1 LTQISEGEDRYRVE
15 IALEGDGLPRQTAVS
30 EFDFPLSA
38 QDREDLRWYF
48 EDYLQYLHDPAP
60 KRADRIEKR
69 MEKIGVELFR
79 DIFQADEDT
88 RGLWAEALRTSLSE
102 VRIEVV
108 TEVREAASIPWEL
121 IRDPKTDAPL
131 ALAAKAFV
139 RAYHRAAQRPKLPEK
154 SPGPIR
160 ILLVICRPRG
170 RDDVPFRSVASRIVK
185 GLTQETLSIKLDVLR
200 PPTFEQLS
208 RVLHEAKSKGQPYHV
223 VHFDGHGTYA
233 EVDPSDELGRI
244 VSGLSRVMLAGSRRP
259 GPHGYL
265 LFENP
270 SVKENAQFVDGP
282 SLGNLL
288 VETDVPFLILNAC
301 RSAHAEPPNAPLSPE
316 EAEKKNVHEN
326 VRAFGSLAL
335 EVMDAGVV
343 GVVAM
348 RYNVYVVTAVRFV
361 EDLYHNLV
369 RGQTLEEAVTLGRKL
384 LHDQPQRDIGY
395 KPHIFQDWTVPIVY
409 SAAPVSIFPE
419 LKEVDTLLI
428 NTESADSASERA
440 MLDPAVPPIPDVGF
454 FGMDGTL
461 LALDRVF
468 DSQKIVLLHAF
479 AGSGKTSAAAE
490 FARWYSSTGGVNGPV
505 LFSTFERYKPLAR
518 VLDKIEQF
526 FGKALERSD
535 IHWLTLTDV
544 QRRDVALKIL
554 KRVPVLWIWDNVEP
568 VAGFPSGTK
577 SAWSLEEQ
585 KDLVDFLRDARD
597 TKAKFLLTS
606 RRDESGWLGDLP
618 ARIQVTPML
627 MQEGVE
633 LARAVAERRG
643 RRFMDVEDWTPL
655 LRFSQGNPLTITV
668 LVGQA
673 LRNGLE
679 TKTDI
684 EGFVAELQAGTAEI
698 EEDER
703 EGRSKSL
710 GASLR
715 YGFEHAF
722 DEEELKRL
730 ALLHLFQGFVN
741 VDVLKAMGNPDAEL
755 SLPEVRGLTRD
766 YWISLLDRTAEVG
779 LLRTRGGGYYF
790 IQPALPWF
798 FKNLFEEH
806 HSSDKG
812 ATRAF
817 VEAVGSMGNYYFDK
831 YQTGHREVVLILAA
845 EEANLLYA
853 RQLATKNGWWR
864 TIIAAM
870 QGLRWLYDQ
879 TGWWVEWKRLVD
891 EITPLFMDPK
901 TDSPILGREMDWN
914 VVIDYRVKMAIKSR
928 QWVEAMRLEKK
939 DVERQRLKVGSVLA
953 VDQNTINEDAM
964 VAIRNYVVSI
974 GDLAGI
980 QYKMGDVECIQSYE
994 EAIEKSEM
1002 YGFWSMAAGY
1012 SMNLGNAYVFITEI
1026 RALHKAEHFFK
1037 RGLDLTPKSDV
1048 LGRSR
1053 CLANLGNV
1061 ALERYLETLRAGKPE
1076 CEHLWGARKYY
1087 QLALDILPP
1096 NAVEELALTHNRLG
1110 CVYEYSGM
1118 FNESLRHH
1126 QESIRYSDKLDD
1138 LYLAATRRRDVAIL
1152 LRDAGQLSDAL
1163 EYARSAREKFEA
1175 HGPVGAE
1182 RVRQTQNLIV
1192 ELENAL
1198 RSK

>member
-1 LTQISEGEDRYRVE
+1 
-15 IALEGDGLPRQTAVS
+15 
-30 EFDFPLSA
+30 
-38 QDREDLRWYF
+38 
-48 EDYLQYLHDPAP
+48 
-60 KRADRIEKR
+60 
-69 MEKIGVELFR
+69 MEEIGVELFR

-88 RGLWAEALRTSLSE
+88 RGLWAEALRTPLSE

-131 ALAAKAFV
+131 ALAAKVFV
-139 RAYHRAAQRPKLPEK
+139 RAYHRAVQRPKLPEK
-154 SPGPIR
+154 SSGPIR

-170 RDDVPFRSVASRIVK
+170 RDDVPFRSVASRVVK
-185 GLTQETLSIKLDVLR
+185 GLTQEDRSIKLDVLR

-208 RVLHEAKSKGQPYHV
+208 RVLHDAKSKGQPYHV

-233 EVDPSDELGRI
+233 EVDPSDDLGRI
-244 VSGLSRVMLAGSRRP
+244 VSGLSRVMLAGSRRS

-265 LFENP
+265 IFENP

-282 SLGNLL
+282 SLGDLL
-288 VETDVPFLILNAC
+288 VKTDVPFLVLNAC

-316 EAEKKNVHEN
+316 EAENKSVHEN

-369 RGQTLEEAVTLGRKL
+369 HGQTLEEAVTLGRKL
-384 LHDQPQRDIGY
+384 LHDQPQREIGY
-395 KPHIFQDWTVPIVY
+395 EPHIFQDWTVPIVY
-409 SAAPVSIFPE
+409 SATQVAIFPDLE
-419 LKEVDTLLI
+419 EEDRHLI
-428 NTESADSASERA
+428 NTEPADSASERA
-440 MLDPAVPPIPDVGF
+440 NLDPALPPIPDVGF
-454 FGMDGTL
+454 FGMDETL
-461 LALDRVF
+461 LALDRAF

-479 AGSGKTSAAAE
+479 AGSGKTSAASE

-526 FGKALERSD
+526 FGRALERSG
-535 IHWLTLTDV
+535 IHWLALTDA

-568 VAGFPSGTK
+568 VAGFPSGTE

-585 KDLVDFLRDARD
+585 KELVDFLRDARG

-606 RRDESGWLGDLP
+606 RRDERKWLGYLP
-618 ARIQVTPML
+618 ARIQVTTMP
-627 MQEGVE
+627 MQERVE
-633 LARAVAERRG
+633 LARSIAERRG

-655 LRFSQGNPLTITV
+655 LKFTQGNPLTITV

-684 EGFVAELQAGTAEI
+684 EGFVAELQAGTAGI

-710 GASLR
+710 GTSLR
-715 YGFEHAF
+715 YGFDNAF

-741 VDVLKAMGNPDAEL
+741 VDVLKAMGNPDHEL

-766 YWISLLDRTAEVG
+766 YWILLLNKAAEIG

-790 IQPALPWF
+790 IQPALPWH

-817 VEAVGSMGNYYFDK
+817 VEAVGSMGNYYFDQ
-831 YQTGHREVVLILAA
+831 YQAGHQEVVWLLAA

-853 RQLATKNGWWR
+853 RQLAMKNGWSR
-864 TIIAAM
+864 AIIATM
-870 QGLRWLYDQ
+870 QGLRWLYVQ
-879 TGWWVEWKRLVD
+879 TGRWVEWTRLVD
-891 EITPLFMDPK
+891 EITSLFIDPK
-901 TDSPILGREMDWN
+901 TDGPILGREIDWHI
-914 VVIDYRVKMAIKSR
+914 VIDYRVKMAINYR
-928 QWVEAMRLEKK
+928 HWDEAMRLLKK
-939 DVERQRLKVGSVLA
+939 EIEIQREKVGSVVA
-953 VDQNTINEDAM
+953 VAPDKIDEDSK

-974 GDLAGI
+974 GELAHI
-980 QYKMGDVECIQSYE
+980 QYKTGDVACIQSYE
-994 EAIEKSEM
+994 EAIEKSKM
-1002 YGFWSMAAGY
+1002 YGFGPMAAAY
-1012 SMNLGNAYVFITEI
+1012 PMDLGHAYMTIAEI
-1026 RALHKAEHFFK
+1026 RDLNKAEHCFK
-1037 RGLDLTPKSDV
+1037 LGLDLTPEYNV

-1053 CLANLGNV
+1053 CLISLGHV
-1061 ALERYLETLRAGKPE
+1061 ALERFFETQKASSREVQHLEA
-1076 CEHLWGARKYY
+1076 ARNYF
-1087 QLALDILPP
+1087 QNVLNILPP
-1096 NAVEELALTHNRLG
+1096 NAVADLAKTHHLLG
-1110 CVYEYSGM
+1110 MVYKNFRM
-1118 FNESLRHH
+1118 FEMSLRHY
-1126 QESIRYSDKLDD
+1126 QETIRYTDD
-1138 LYLAATRRRDVAIL
+1138 LGDLYWGAQARREAAL
-1152 LRDAGQLSDAL
+1152 NLEDACRLFDAL

-1175 HGPVGAE
+1175 CGPDAIEKVQE
-1182 RVRQTQNLIV
+1182 TQGLIARI
-1192 ELENAL
+1192 EYAL